1 MLCSRVRKNLHSY
14 AMGEIKGLEYFLIK
28 EHLDSCPTCKAEHE
42 RLKGIKSI
50 LSNMG
55 RSVEAPYGLIANIM
69 EAIDLERYKAVGIY
83 AINNIKSLGLSLIAA
98 GFIIAALSLSPQ
110 IEKSLDIKLIG
121 RSMAK
126 IQESIIKPFEIIN
139 SGVTSISDR
148 ISNINE
154 TMNMVGD

>member
-1 MLCSRVRKNLHSY
+1 
-14 AMGEIKGLEYFLIK
+14 MGEIIGLEYFLIK
-28 EHLDSCPTCKAEHE
+28 EHLDSCPTCKAEYE
-42 RLKGIKSI
+42 RLKDIKSI

-69 EAIDLERYKAVGIY
+69 EAIDLERYKAIGLY

-98 GFIIAALSLSPQ
+98 GLLIAALSLSPQ

-154 TMNMVGD
+154 TMNIVGE